1 MLLEVPA
8 GTYTRKRFVL
18 HGKRAAQKG
27 WERDRQW
34 PTVHAGRHG
43 SSPARNRSD
52 AGRSR
57 CSHRWSRG
65 RGCACRTAASGD
77 SNRQFANPPRDVAR
91 RIDSTLHTG
100 GIPERMR
107 RSPIKDQTHT
117 EYFSPAAGPERPAK
131 EIREYVPA
139 VVPGLLQTREDARTM
154 FPAGNP
160 SAADEHIGEPVKER
174 PDRAQVLGAPQG
186 PCTGWRCTRRCRA
199 PLRAG
204 RRSRPTG
211 SAAPRP

>member
-1 MLLEVPA
+1 
-8 GTYTRKRFVL
+8 
-18 HGKRAAQKG
+18 
-27 WERDRQW
+27 
-34 PTVHAGRHG
+34 
-43 SSPARNRSD
+43 
-52 AGRSR
+52 
-57 CSHRWSRG
+57 
-65 RGCACRTAASGD
+65 
-77 SNRQFANPPRDVAR
+77 
-91 RIDSTLHTG
+91 
-100 GIPERMR
+100 MR
-107 RSPIKDQTHT
+107 RSPVKDQTHT